1 MDFNKKD
8 GTASKF
14 LVSNINTV
22 KVINEFLK
30 FRYLLIFIL
39 LITSISAF
47 SYKYYIHEKEYIIS
61 TDIHINP
68 NLPKAL
74 YIGDILYFSEYIV
87 AALLAEPE
95 NILKQTQSTNYLTDE
110 IRKLSNRFENID
122 SFFDKYISII
132 RDKENLSDSI
142 EQFFQNELA
151 KNNNVNDNL
160 HSDFIKDKIARV
172 SFEITKIPNMSLF
185 NRMIVMKFIYSD
197 YDLGNKF
204 ISFHVNKTNKK
215 INENLKNQ
223 EHQLI
228 DDVKDFLEGY
238 ILLKEI
244 EIDSAKVNRRNE
256 LLSFKRNIESEI
268 RIAEKLGILKPSDF
282 YNTRVPGTYPSLVPE
297 LYNMYWKG
305 SEVLKEEMKSINI
318 KIDNLEKDR
327 TILSLKNEIVKYKE
341 LLDQLVKKESQLI
354 INENKRQIQLV
365 QWSEKDI
372 EYKLNFTSDAKL
384 FISCIVLS
392 ITLWL
397 FISML
402 YMVIRD
408 WPTVRSDN

>member
-39 LITSISAF
+39 LITSISTF

-151 KNNNVNDNL
+151 KNNNVNDSF

-172 SFEITKIPNMSLF
+172 SFDITKIPNMSLF

-256 LLSFKRNIESEI
+256 LLSFKRDMESEI
-268 RIAEKLGILKPSDF
+268 RIAEKLG
-282 YNTRVPGTYPSLVPE
+282 
-297 LYNMYWKG
+297 
-305 SEVLKEEMKSINI
+305 
-318 KIDNLEKDR
+318 
-327 TILSLKNEIVKYKE
+327 
-341 LLDQLVKKESQLI
+341 
-354 INENKRQIQLV
+354 
-365 QWSEKDI
+365 
-372 EYKLNFTSDAKL
+372 KL
-384 FISCIVLS
+384 
-392 ITLWL
+392 
-397 FISML
+397 
-402 YMVIRD
+402 
-408 WPTVRSDN
+408 